1 MSKAKG
7 RGIKNLATRAKVLA
21 MSKGGFSA
29 KQIAEEVG
37 VSLGR
42 AYELIKLVKR
52 ADYLEQKAN
61 ALEVARKFLHG
72 RPEGSWTSKEINR
85 EFAFILDEDRRH
97 QTIKN
102 VLRQLGYVNRWI
114 HTSTIGLSPSPVQ
127 DTTDEKA
134 IMERML
140 AEVARRADDNARQ
153 IAQAKREQAKAI
165 ADQTHEIKKLRES
178 RKRKPKA
185 VETQPLAPT
194 EALLVPVEKPMA
206 ITASD
211 YAAAAIAAG
220 RVPVPSVPVEDKLSD
235 DLDEIGF

>member
-1 MSKAKG
+1 MAGTGQG
-7 RGIKNLATRAKVLA
+7 RKNLATRAKVLA
-21 MSKGGFSA
+21 MTKGGFSA
-29 KQIAEEVG
+29 KQIAEEAG
-37 VSLGR
+37 VSLSR

-114 HTSTIGLSPSPVQ
+114 HTSTIGLSPSPVL

-185 VETQPLAPT
+185 VEALVPT
-194 EALLVPVEKPMA
+194 EELLVPVEKPMA
-206 ITASD
+206 ITATD
-211 YAAAAIAAG
+211 YASAAIAAG

>member
-1 MSKAKG
+1 MTGKG

-21 MSKGGFSA
+21 MTKGGFSA
-29 KQIAEEVG
+29 KQIADEVG

-61 ALEVARKFLHG
+61 VMEVARKFLHG
-72 RPEGSWTSKEINR
+72 RPEGSWTSKDINR
-85 EFAFILDEDRRH
+85 EFAFILDDERRH
-97 QTIKN
+97 QTIKT
-102 VLRQLGYVNRWI
+102 VLGQLGYVNRWI

-127 DTTDEKA
+127 DTSDDKA

-153 IAQAKREQAKAI
+153 IAAAKREQTKAI
-165 ADQTHEIKKLRES
+165 ADQTYEIKKLRES
-178 RKRKPKA
+178 RKRKPRA
-185 VETQPLAPT
+185 VETPLAPT
-194 EALLVPVEKPMA
+194 EALLVPVVEEPMA
-206 ITASD
+206 ITATD
-211 YAAAAIAAG
+211 YASAAIAAG

>member
-1 MSKAKG
+1 MTGKG

-21 MSKGGFSA
+21 MTKGGFSA
-29 KQIAEEVG
+29 KQIAEEIG

-61 ALEVARKFLHG
+61 VMEVARKFLHG
-72 RPEGSWTSKEINR
+72 RPEGSWTSKDINR
-85 EFAFILDEDRRH
+85 EFAFILDDERRH
-97 QTIKN
+97 QTIKT
-102 VLRQLGYVNRWI
+102 VLGQLGYVNRWI

-127 DTTDEKA
+127 DTSDEKA

-153 IAQAKREQAKAI
+153 IAAAKREQTKAI

-178 RKRKPKA
+178 RRRKPKA
-185 VETQPLAPT
+185 VETPLAPT
-194 EALLVPVEKPMA
+194 EELLVPVEKPMA
-206 ITASD
+206 ITATD
-211 YAAAAIAAG
+211 YASAAIAAG
-220 RVPVPSVPVEDKLSD
+220 RVPVPVVPVEDKLSD

>member
-1 MSKAKG
+1 MSQAKG
-7 RGIKNLATRAKVLA
+7 RGIKNLAMRAKVLA
-21 MSKGGFSA
+21 MTKGGFSA
-29 KQIAEEVG
+29 KQIAEEIG

-61 ALEVARKFLHG
+61 VMEVARKFLHG
-72 RPEGSWTSKEINR
+72 RPEGSWTSKDINR
-85 EFAFILDEDRRH
+85 EFAFILDDERRH
-97 QTIKN
+97 QTIKT
-102 VLRQLGYVNRWI
+102 VLGQLGYVNRWI

-127 DTTDEKA
+127 DTSDDKA

-153 IAQAKREQAKAI
+153 ITAAKREQTKAI
-165 ADQTHEIKKLRES
+165 TDQTHEIKKLRES
-178 RKRKPKA
+178 RKRKPRA
-185 VETQPLAPT
+185 VETPLAPT
-194 EALLVPVEKPMA
+194 EALLVPVEKPME
-206 ITASD
+206 ITSTD

-220 RVPVPSVPVEDKLSD
+220 RVPVPIVPFEDKLSD

>member
-1 MSKAKG
+1 MASKG

-21 MSKGGFSA
+21 MTKGGFSA

-72 RPEGSWTSKEINR
+72 RPEGSWTSKDINR
-85 EFAFILDEDRRH
+85 EFAFILDETKRH
-97 QTIKN
+97 TTIKT

-153 IAQAKREQAKAI
+153 IAAAKREQTKAI

-185 VETQPLAPT
+185 VETPLAPT

-206 ITASD
+206 ITATD

-220 RVPVPSVPVEDKLSD
+220 RVPVPGVPVEDKLSD

>member
-1 MSKAKG
+1 MASKG

-21 MSKGGFSA
+21 MTKGGFSA

-185 VETQPLAPT
+185 VEILAPT
-194 EALLVPVEKPMA
+194 EELLVPVEKPMA
-206 ITASD
+206 ITATD
-211 YAAAAIAAG
+211 YASAAIAAG

-235 DLDEIGF
+235 DMDEIGF